1 VIIHRISS
9 IKLETRVVN
18 RINPLHDTIRVSS
31 VGSEVTLQSSSSS
44 AFISIHQIKV
54 SVKVAN
60 QVLLYLLFQF
70 NEYLRL
76 VRVQEK
82 PVCITKKL
90 IEKLGAF
97 D

>member
-1 VIIHRISS
+1 M
-9 IKLETRVVN
+9 K
-18 RINPLHDTIRVSS
+18 RINPLHDTIRISSVSSVSS

-44 AFISIHQIKV
+44 AFISVHQMKV

>member
-1 VIIHRISS
+1 M
-9 IKLETRVVN
+9 N
-18 RINPLHDTIRVSS
+18 RINPLHDTIRVSIVS
-31 VGSEVTLQSSSSS
+31 SEVTLQSSSSS
-44 AFISIHQIKV
+44 AFISVHQMKV

-60 QVLLYLLFQF
+60 QVLFYLFFQF

-76 VRVQEK
+76 VGVQEK
-82 PVCITKKL
+82 PVYITKKL

>member
-1 VIIHRISS
+1 V
-9 IKLETRVVN
+9 K
-18 RINPLHDTIRVSS
+18 RINPLHDTIRISSVSSVSS

-44 AFISIHQIKV
+44 AFISVHQMKV